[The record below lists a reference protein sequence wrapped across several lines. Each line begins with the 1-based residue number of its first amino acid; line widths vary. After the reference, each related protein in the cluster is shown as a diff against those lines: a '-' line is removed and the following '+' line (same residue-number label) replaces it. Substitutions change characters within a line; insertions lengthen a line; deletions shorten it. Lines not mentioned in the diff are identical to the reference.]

1 MKSMSPVIRNLS
13 NAKSRLRDLYNP
25 IAAEM
30 GEVET
35 VLRGQMRSD
44 YAFVDELVHY
54 GCHLGGKRLRPALL
68 LLMGK
73 AVGELDSAHFTLG
86 AVVEMI
92 HAATLIHDDVLDEA
106 TTRRHLATVN
116 SRWDNEASILLG
128 DFLFS
133 RALCLA
139 STLDNTYACR
149 VIGES
154 TSILCEGELRQ
165 KGTRG
170 DFGLSEDDYLSI
182 IEAKTA
188 ELCACSCKLGAH
200 FAGANEA
207 TEDRMEAYGRYLGTA
222 FQIADDV
229 LDVVGDEAA
238 TGKSLGTDLDK
249 QKPTL
254 PVIRVLEL
262 VDERERE
269 RLQQALEGES
279 ELRHEILAEYLDR
292 YDAIS
297 YAREKAVAY
306 AERAREQL
314 ADLPPEAPVETLRL
328 LTDFVVTRSI

>member
-1 MKSMSPVIRNLS
+1 MSPVIPNLS
-13 NAKSRLRDLYNP
+13 AAKSRLKDLYSP
-25 IAAEM
+25 IANEM
-30 GEVET
+30 AGVEV
-35 VLRGQMRSD
+35 VLRGQMQSD
-44 YAFVDELVHY
+44 HAFVDELVRY
-54 GCHLGGKRLRPALL
+54 GCHLGGKRMRPALL
-68 LLMGK
+68 LLSGK
-73 AVGELDSAHFTLG
+73 AVGDLNSDHVALG

-133 RALCLA
+133 RALRLA
-139 STLDNTYACR
+139 STLDSTYASR

-154 TSILCEGELRQ
+154 TSVLCEGELRQ

-170 DFGLSEDDYLSI
+170 DFGLGEEEYLSI

-207 TEDRMEAYGRYLGTA
+207 TEDQMEAYGRYLGTA

-262 VDERERE
+262 VDDSDRE
-269 RLQQALEGES
+269 RLQQALEGET

-292 YDAIS
+292 YDAVS

-306 AERAREQL
+306 AERARQQL
-314 ADLPPEAPVETLRL
+314 ADLPPEAPVEALST

>member
-1 MKSMSPVIRNLS
+1 MSPAIRNLS
-13 NAKSRLRDLYNP
+13 AAKSRLKDLYNP

-30 GEVET
+30 AGVESA
-35 VLRGQMRSD
+35 LREQMQSD
-44 YAFVDELVHY
+44 HAFVDELVRY

-68 LLMGK
+68 LLSGR
-73 AVGELDSAHFTLG
+73 AVGELNSVHVTLG

-154 TSILCEGELRQ
+154 TNVLCEGELRQ

-207 TEDRMEAYGRYLGTA
+207 TEDLMESYGRNLGTA
-222 FQIADDV
+222 FQITDDV
-229 LDVVGDEAA
+229 LDAVGDEAA

-262 VDERERE
+262 VDESERE
-269 RLQQALEGES
+269 RLQHALEGES
-279 ELRHEILAEYLDR
+279 DLRHEILVEYLDR

-297 YAREKAVAY
+297 YSREKAVAY
-306 AERAREQL
+306 AERARQQL
-314 ADLPPEAPVETLRL
+314 ADLPPEAPVEALSL

>member
-1 MKSMSPVIRNLS
+1 MSPVIRNLS
-13 NAKSRLRDLYNP
+13 AAKSRLKDLYSP
-25 IAAEM
+25 IANEM
-30 GEVET
+30 SAVEV
-35 VLRGQMRSD
+35 VLRGQMQSD
-44 YAFVDELVHY
+44 HAFVDELVRY

-68 LLMGK
+68 LLSGK
-73 AVGELDSAHFTLG
+73 AVGELNSDHVALG

-133 RALCLA
+133 RALRLA
-139 STLDNTYACR
+139 STLDSTYASR

-154 TSILCEGELRQ
+154 TSVLCEGELRQ

-170 DFGLSEDDYLSI
+170 DFGLGEEDYLSI

-200 FAGANEA
+200 FAGASQA
-207 TEDRMEAYGRYLGTA
+207 TEDQMEAYGRYLGTA

-229 LDVVGDEAA
+229 LDMVGDEAA

-262 VDERERE
+262 VDDSDRE
-269 RLQQALEGES
+269 RLQQALEGET

-292 YDAIS
+292 YDGIS

-306 AERAREQL
+306 AEQARQQL
-314 ADLPPEAPVETLRL
+314 ADLPPEAPVEALST

>member
-1 MKSMSPVIRNLS
+1 MTTLTRKRPS
-13 NAKSRLRDLYNP
+13 AKSRLKELYGP

-30 GEVET
+30 AQVEV
-35 VLRGQMRSD
+35 VLRGQMQSD
-44 YAFVDELVHY
+44 HAFVDELVRY

-68 LLMGK
+68 LLAAR
-73 AVGELDSAHFTLG
+73 AVGQVTSAHVTLG

-133 RALCLA
+133 RALRLV
-139 STLDNTYACR
+139 STLDSTYVCR
-149 VIGES
+149 AIGES
-154 TSILCEGELRQ
+154 TSVLCEGELRQ

-170 DFGLSEDDYLSI
+170 DFGLSEDEYLSI

-207 TEDRMEAYGRYLGTA
+207 TVERMESYGRNLGTA

-254 PVIRVLEL
+254 PVIRLLEL
-262 VDERERE
+262 VESSERE

-297 YAREKAVAY
+297 YSREKAVSY
-306 AERAREQL
+306 AERARQQL
-314 ADLPPEAPVETLRL
+314 ADLPPKAPVEALRV